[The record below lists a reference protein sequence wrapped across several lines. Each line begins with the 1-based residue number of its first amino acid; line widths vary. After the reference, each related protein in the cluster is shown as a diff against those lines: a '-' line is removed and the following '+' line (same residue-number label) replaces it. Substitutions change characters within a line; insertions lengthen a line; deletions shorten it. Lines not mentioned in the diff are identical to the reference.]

1 VFVWAAFKKV
11 SGPIP
16 HYDWDF
22 GVLWTYRT
30 LLVRGVGTTILFTI
44 ACVALGLVVGVVTGL
59 GRLSANPFVAA
70 PLRAYVELFRCTP
83 VLVQLVWFYYALPVL
98 TGIEISAIGAATLS
112 LTLYGGAFYSEIVR
126 GGVISIDVGQVEAA
140 KAIGM
145 TPYQAMRRVILPQ
158 AFRRMVP
165 PLISQSIMQLK
176 NTSLLSV
183 LAVPDLLYQGQVIAH
198 ETYRPLE
205 LYTFIA
211 VAYFVIL
218 LPVTLWAKRL
228 EFGAAGVLKG
238 VDLEVQRGQVVA
250 IIGPSGSGKSTLLR
264 CINLLTIPDGG
275 RIAVGDHAVAFQGQR
290 TALPSERALA
300 KFRASTGMVFQHFN
314 LFPHMTVMHN
324 VMEGP
329 VTVLRKPRSEAEQT
343 ARELL
348 AKVGLQDRAQHF
360 PDKLS
365 GGQKQRVAIARAL
378 AMKPEVMLFDECTSA
393 LDPELVGEVLGVIQ
407 DLAKDGMTMILVT
420 HEIAFAREV
429 ADHVVFMR
437 DGVIVEAG
445 PPGDV
450 IDHPRNES
458 LRAFLG
464 RFNASLAAG
473 AKPR

>member
-1 VFVWAAFKKV
+1 LIVFVWAVFKKF

-16 HYDWDF
+16 RYDWDF

-44 ACVALGLVVGVVTGL
+44 ACVVLGLVVGVVTGL

-228 EFGAAGVLKG
+228 EFGAAGP
-238 VDLEVQRGQVVA
+238 A
-250 IIGPSGSGKSTLLR
+250 
-264 CINLLTIPDGG
+264 
-275 RIAVGDHAVAFQGQR
+275 
-290 TALPSERALA
+290 
-300 KFRASTGMVFQHFN
+300 
-314 LFPHMTVMHN
+314 
-324 VMEGP
+324 
-329 VTVLRKPRSEAEQT
+329 
-343 ARELL
+343 
-348 AKVGLQDRAQHF
+348 
-360 PDKLS
+360 
-365 GGQKQRVAIARAL
+365 
-378 AMKPEVMLFDECTSA
+378 
-393 LDPELVGEVLGVIQ
+393 
-407 DLAKDGMTMILVT
+407 
-420 HEIAFAREV
+420 
-429 ADHVVFMR
+429 
-437 DGVIVEAG
+437 
-445 PPGDV
+445 
-450 IDHPRNES
+450 
-458 LRAFLG
+458 
-464 RFNASLAAG
+464 
-473 AKPR
+473 